1 MKCITRAT
9 YQLQKL
15 MENIHVEDLNN
26 SWRTIFRNRLDYQL
40 FSWLFF
46 IRQQKLLWRLLSQ
59 SHLNLITPRHHHWVY
74 YKLIL
79 IFVENFV
86 PSNRGNGRNCLETPR
101 RRTKL
106 VRKAKCEAKM
116 NFLTGEEDT
125 QQQAHVADVADKT
138 GNGLDTLHSMPILRD
153 QSKTRRQTPPDI
165 NCDRWLVVIR
175 LLLLFNYSCFNQL
188 AIGRIVLNSRI

>member
-1 MKCITRAT
+1 MEDHF
-9 YQLQKL
+9 QKQVRL
-15 MENIHVEDLNN
+15 SI
-26 SWRTIFRNRLDYQL
+26 IFLIV
-40 FSWLFF
+40 F
-46 IRQQKLLWRLLSQ
+46 ICKQKLLWRLLSQ

-175 LLLLFNYSCFNQL
+175 LLLEFISF
-188 AIGRIVLNSRI
+188 